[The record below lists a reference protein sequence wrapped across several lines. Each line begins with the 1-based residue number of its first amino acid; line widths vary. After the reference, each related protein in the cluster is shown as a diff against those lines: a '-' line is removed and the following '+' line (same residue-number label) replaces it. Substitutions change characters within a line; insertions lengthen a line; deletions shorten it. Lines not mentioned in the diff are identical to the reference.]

1 MFRMISFLLTLALGI
16 MIAPTVWSI
25 ARRYNPRA
33 TPSYVMHA
41 AAACVVAEIQHLSA
55 SAAPQAGS
63 ARASSPQTR

>member
-1 MFRMISFLLTLALGI
+1 MLRFLLTLALGI

-55 SAAPQAGS
+55 SAAPQAGY
-63 ARASSPQTR
+63 AAASSPQTR